1 MASFI
6 IIGVVIV
13 LVAGGLLY
21 WVRQNDK
28 PARETP
34 VVTTPAPAK
43 EKSDKKDTDK
53 TDSKPQDTTSDTPA
67 TTDTAQPAQPEAN
80 TSVPQPTV
88 DQLSHTG
95 PADTVMQIIAL
106 GALAVAVTSFI
117 RSRKT
122 RSSL

>member
-34 VVTTPAPAK
+34 VVTAPTK
-43 EKSDKKDTDK
+43 DKDDKKDTDK
-53 TDSKPQDTTSDTPA
+53 TESKPQDTATDTPA
-67 TTDTAQPAQPEAN
+67 TTDTAQPAQSE
-80 TSVPQPTV
+80 TSASTSQTTV

-95 PADTVMQIIAL
+95 PADTAMQLIAL
-106 GALAVAVTSFI
+106 GALAVAATSFI
-117 RSRKT
+117 RSRKP